1 MGDRRVVHLVDDDE
15 AIRKSVGFTLRTS
28 GFVVQLYSSGTEF
41 LRSAHEAELG
51 CVLLDVHMPFMDG
64 LQVQATMAQTG
75 IDMPVVVLTA
85 SGDVALAV
93 QAMKGGAVDFLAKPI
108 EKALLLDAIERAF
121 ARIERAD
128 MRAAEQA
135 QAKAQIAGLTPREQD
150 VLEGMAQG
158 YPNKTIAYDL
168 GISSRTV
175 EVHRASLMLKLGVQT
190 QADALRMAFAAGMGK
205 APKKGA

>member
-15 AIRKSVGFTLRTS
+15 AIRKSVEFTLRTS

-85 SGDVALAV
+85 NGDVALAV

-128 MRAAEQA
+128 TRAAEQA
-135 QAKAQIAGLTPREQD
+135 KAQTQVAGLMPREQD

-190 QADALRMAFAAGMGK
+190 QAEALRIAFAAGMGK
-205 APKKGA
+205 APER

>member
-28 GFVVQLYSSGTEF
+28 GFVVQLYSSGPEF
-41 LRSAHEAELG
+41 LKGAHEAEIG
-51 CVLLDVHMPFMDG
+51 CVLLDVHMPDMDG
-64 LQVQATMAQTG
+64 LQVQATMTKSG
-75 IDMPVVVLTA
+75 IDMPVVVLTGN
-85 SGDVALAV
+85 GDIALAV

-121 ARIERAD
+121 ARINRAD
-128 MRAAEQA
+128 VRATEQA
-135 QAKAQIAGLTPREQD
+135 QAQAQVAVLTPREQD

-175 EVHRASLMLKLGVQT
+175 EVHRANLMFKLGVQT
-190 QADALRMAFAAGMGK
+190 QADALRIAFAAGMGK
-205 APKKGA
+205 APKK